1 MKVMITINTIVLML
15 LLVATRASAE
25 VSRPYQVFN
34 PSTMF
39 DLFPHASTQRIDS
52 AFHNYGNKSYDFV
65 VESISNST
73 TKVQKHL
80 ASLENNYRR

>member
-39 DLFPHASTQRIDS
+39 DLFPTCFYPKNRQCFSQLRQQELWFCGWVDIK
-52 AFHNYGNKSYDFV
+52 FYNKS
-65 VESISNST
+65 
-73 TKVQKHL
+73 TKTPCKF
-80 ASLENNYRR
+80 RK